1 MNTKVKIFELRAG
14 DYLYGLTQT
23 LGFVTYRII
32 CIDRHMGIDM
42 VDLELS
48 GQGPSVGEYRV
59 QVSCREDTVLLMLAG
74 TIYFDKMHILYLTGS
89 LSVLYDNAACIVQ
102 CIQDVGYRALS
113 SGWVSADR
121 RVTTPDSLEVVCGYD
136 EGAYRR
142 ALAAGINFGG
152 ATGDSGPYLQ
162 LEVNCAR
169 NLYFRLGSDGR
180 VYMVDATAFESRQD
194 ALAKEMSRSWSYAS
208 PDSYL

>member
-1 MNTKVKIFELRAG
+1 MNTKVKIFELQVG
-14 DYLYGLTQT
+14 DYLYGLTTT
-23 LGFVTYRII
+23 LGFSTYRIA
-32 CIDRHMGIDM
+32 CIERHKDM

-59 QVSCREDTVLLMLAG
+59 QVSCGEDTALLMLAG
-74 TIYFDKMHILYLTGS
+74 TIYFDSMHLLYLTGS
-89 LSVLYDNAACIVQ
+89 LSALYGNATYIVQ
-102 CIQDVGYRALS
+102 CIQDIGYSALS
-113 SGWVSADR
+113 SGWVSADC
-121 RVTTPDSLEVVCGYD
+121 RVANSGSLEVVCGYD

-142 ALAAGINFGG
+142 AIVAGINFGG

-180 VYMVDATAFESRQD
+180 VYMVDATAFESRQK
-194 ALAKEMSRSWSYAS
+194 ALAEEMSRSWSNAS
-208 PDSYL
+208 PNSYL

>member
-1 MNTKVKIFELRAG
+1 MNTKLKIFELQAG

-23 LGFVTYRII
+23 LGFSTYRIT
-32 CIDRHMGIDM
+32 CIEHHKDM

-59 QVSCREDTVLLMLAG
+59 QVPCRDDTALLMLAG
-74 TIYFDKMHILYLTGS
+74 TTYFDSMHLLYLTGS
-89 LSVLYDNAACIVQ
+89 LSVLYDNANYIVHR
-102 CIQDVGYRALS
+102 IQDVGYSALS

-121 RVTTPDSLEVVCGYD
+121 RVAAPGCLEVVCGYD

-142 ALAAGINFGG
+142 ALVAGITFGG

-169 NLYFRLGSDGR
+169 TLYFRLGGDGR
-180 VYMVDATAFESRQD
+180 VYMVDATAFESRRE
-194 ALAKEMSRSWSYAS
+194 ALAKEMSRSWSNAS
-208 PDSYL
+208 PNSYL

>member
-1 MNTKVKIFELRAG
+1 MNTKVKIFELQVG
-14 DYLYGLTQT
+14 DYLYGLTTT
-23 LGFVTYRII
+23 LGFSTYRIA
-32 CIDRHMGIDM
+32 CIERHKDM

-59 QVSCREDTVLLMLAG
+59 QVSCREDTALLMLAG
-74 TIYFDKMHILYLTGS
+74 TIYFDSMHLLYLTGS
-89 LSVLYDNAACIVQ
+89 LSALYGNATYIVQ
-102 CIQDVGYRALS
+102 CIQDIGYSALS
-113 SGWVSADR
+113 SGWVSADC
-121 RVTTPDSLEVVCGYD
+121 RVANSGSLEVVCGYD

-142 ALAAGINFGG
+142 AIVAGINFGG

-180 VYMVDATAFESRQD
+180 VYMVDATAFESRQK
-194 ALAKEMSRSWSYAS
+194 ALAEEMSRSWSSAS
-208 PDSYL
+208 PNSYL

>member
-1 MNTKVKIFELRAG
+1 MNTKVKIFELQDG
-14 DYLYGLTQT
+14 DYLYGLTTT
-23 LGFVTYRII
+23 LGFSTYRIV
-32 CIDRHMGIDM
+32 CIERHKDM

-59 QVSCREDTVLLMLAG
+59 QVSCREDTALLMLAG
-74 TIYFDKMHILYLTGS
+74 TIYFDSMHLLYLTGS
-89 LSVLYDNAACIVQ
+89 LSALYGNATYIVQ
-102 CIQDVGYRALS
+102 CIQDIGYSALS
-113 SGWVSADR
+113 SGWVSADC
-121 RVTTPDSLEVVCGYD
+121 RVANSGSLEVVCGYD

-142 ALAAGINFGG
+142 AIVAGINFGG

-180 VYMVDATAFESRQD
+180 VYMVDATSFESRQK
-194 ALAKEMSRSWSYAS
+194 ALAEEMSRSWSNAS
-208 PDSYL
+208 PNSYL

>member
-1 MNTKVKIFELRAG
+1 MNTKVKIFELQVG
-14 DYLYGLTQT
+14 DYLYGLTTT
-23 LGFVTYRII
+23 LGFSTYRIA
-32 CIDRHMGIDM
+32 CIERHKDM

-59 QVSCREDTVLLMLAG
+59 QVSSREDTALLMLAG
-74 TIYFDKMHILYLTGS
+74 TIYFDSMHLLYLTGS
-89 LSVLYDNAACIVQ
+89 LSALYGNATYIVQ
-102 CIQDVGYRALS
+102 CIQDIGYSALS
-113 SGWVSADR
+113 SGWVSADC
-121 RVTTPDSLEVVCGYD
+121 RVANSGSLEVVCGYD

-142 ALAAGINFGG
+142 AIVAGINFGG

-180 VYMVDATAFESRQD
+180 VYMVDATAFESRQK
-194 ALAKEMSRSWSYAS
+194 ALAEEMSRSWSNAS
-208 PDSYL
+208 PNSYL

>member
-1 MNTKVKIFELRAG
+1 MNTKVKLFELQVG
-14 DYLYGLTQT
+14 DYLYGLTTT
-23 LGFVTYRII
+23 LGFSTYRIA
-32 CIDRHMGIDM
+32 CIERHKDM

-59 QVSCREDTVLLMLAG
+59 QVSCREATALLMLAG
-74 TIYFDKMHILYLTGS
+74 TIYFDSMHLLYLTGS
-89 LSVLYDNAACIVQ
+89 LSALYGNATYIVQ
-102 CIQDVGYRALS
+102 CIQDIGYSALS
-113 SGWVSADR
+113 SGWVSADC
-121 RVTTPDSLEVVCGYD
+121 RVANSGSLEVVCGYD

-142 ALAAGINFGG
+142 AIVAGINFGG

-180 VYMVDATAFESRQD
+180 VYMVDATAFESRQK
-194 ALAKEMSRSWSYAS
+194 ALAEEMSRSWSNAS
-208 PDSYL
+208 PNSYL